1 MFILA
6 RALTY
11 AVFFV
16 GFFLVVLPARVLSS
30 AGVARP
36 PVAGAWQM
44 AGLSVAG
51 VGALLA
57 LACIVAFVFVGGGT
71 QAPFDPPRRLVVR
84 GPYRFIRNPMYVGA
98 SAALAG
104 AALFYRSMSLA
115 AYACGFLLVLAPVRH
130 VVRGTRAAPD
140 VRRGV
145 RRVLR
150 PHQEM
155 VAERPQ
161 VSPPSP
167 GILCASGRCR
177 KIRVTPCLHSIKSS
191 RGDVRSTNIGVCSR
205 SPTMTSAR

>member
-36 PVAGAWQM
+36 PVGGVWQV
-44 AGLSVAG
+44 AGLSVAAI
-51 VGALLA
+51 GALLA
-57 LACIVAFVFVGGGT
+57 LACIFAFVFVGGGT

-104 AALFYRSMSLA
+104 AALFYRSISLA
-115 AYACGFLLVLAPVRH
+115 AYACGFLLVSHLFVLWFEEPTLR
-130 VVRGTRAAPD
+130 RTFDGEYDTYCTRTG
-140 VRRGV
+140 RWW
-145 RRVLR
+145 
-150 PHQEM
+150 
-155 VAERPQ
+155 
-161 VSPPSP
+161 PS
-167 GILCASGRCR
+167 A
-177 KIRVTPCLHSIKSS
+177 
-191 RGDVRSTNIGVCSR
+191 
-205 SPTMTSAR
+205 TS